1 MIKKFM
7 SLLLVSGTIFALSTP
22 AVPASAYY
30 ILSDSQK
37 LGQTVETNGQEE
49 GWYKFSDGT
58 WGYYCN
64 YGELAKNVKL
74 ELNGSIYGLDENGK
88 MVTGWFNNY
97 YDDQWYFFQS
107 DGRAAKG
114 WLQTDGYWYYFD
126 NNCAMQ
132 TGWQKINLKW
142 YYFDPSTG
150 QMATNILVDG
160 YFLTADGSLQ

>member
-58 WGYYCN
+58 WG
-64 YGELAKNVKL
+64 
-74 ELNGSIYGLDENGK
+74 
-88 MVTGWFNNY
+88 
-97 YDDQWYFFQS
+97 
-107 DGRAAKG
+107 
-114 WLQTDGYWYYFD
+114 
-126 NNCAMQ
+126 
-132 TGWQKINLKW
+132 
-142 YYFDPSTG
+142 
-150 QMATNILVDG
+150 
-160 YFLTADGSLQ
+160 